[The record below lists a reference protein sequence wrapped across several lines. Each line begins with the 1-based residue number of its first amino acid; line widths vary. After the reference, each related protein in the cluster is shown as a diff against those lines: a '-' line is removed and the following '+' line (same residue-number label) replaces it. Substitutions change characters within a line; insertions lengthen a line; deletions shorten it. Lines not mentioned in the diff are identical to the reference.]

1 MLGYYWVEC
10 GWECLMETGGVC
22 GLVAGRQRY
31 WTGKGPL
38 LTTWVAEEAG

>member
-1 MLGYYWVEC
+1 MG
-10 GWECLMETGGVC
+10 TGSVC

-31 WTGKGPL
+31 RAGKGPL